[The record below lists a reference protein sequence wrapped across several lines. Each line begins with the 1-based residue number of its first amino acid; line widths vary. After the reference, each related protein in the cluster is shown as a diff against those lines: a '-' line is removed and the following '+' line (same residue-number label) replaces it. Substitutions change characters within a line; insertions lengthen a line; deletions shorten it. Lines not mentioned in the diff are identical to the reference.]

1 MMTGRG
7 VYKAFTILFP
17 GLMNDT
23 TGWGSIHG
31 CKNTIR
37 IRRADEHDMI
47 FTYNKYG
54 DWRLEDA
61 RSFRK
66 GK

>member
-1 MMTGRG
+1 MAPQ
-7 VYKAFTILFP
+7 YLFKAFKILFP
-17 GLMNDT
+17 ALVDEVQCYRK
-23 TGWGSIHG
+23 IHG
-31 CKNTIR
+31 DGNSIR
-37 IRRADEHDMI
+37 LVRHDGHDMI

-66 GK
+66 K